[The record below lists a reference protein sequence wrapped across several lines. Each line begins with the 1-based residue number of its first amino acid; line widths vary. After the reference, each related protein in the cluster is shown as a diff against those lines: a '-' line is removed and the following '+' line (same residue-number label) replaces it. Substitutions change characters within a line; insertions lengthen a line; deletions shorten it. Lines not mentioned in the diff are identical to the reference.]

1 MKEITLKNFNNAKI
15 YIEDLEYYHHIPA
28 GREEE
33 DRIKVFD
40 SFERYMDYW
49 DMELLKEA
57 AEANEHS
64 LEEEYQSI
72 IKHYEDATKLD
83 QIVESNAIEFQTEDV
98 FEMARELEIPVSRT
112 SLEHEI
118 EYEVLQN
125 EWVNK
130 VGKWWI
136 LTSEY

>member
-15 YIEDLEYYHHIPA
+15 YIEDLEYDYHNPA

-33 DRIKVFD
+33 DKIKVFD
-40 SFERYMDYW
+40 SFGRYIDYW
-49 DMELLKEA
+49 DMELLEEN
-57 AEANEHS
+57 AEVNEHS

-72 IKHYEDATKLD
+72 IKHYEEATRLD
-83 QIVESNAIEFQTEDV
+83 QIFESNSIEFQTEDV

-136 LTSEY
+136 LTCEY

>member
-15 YIEDLEYYHHIPA
+15 YIEDLEYDHHNPA

-49 DMELLKEA
+49 DMDLLEEA

-64 LEEEYQSI
+64 LEEEYQNI
-72 IKHYEDATKLD
+72 IKHYEEATSLI
-83 QIVESNAIEFQTEDV
+83 QLVESCDIEFKTKDAS
-98 FEMARELEIPVSRT
+98 EMAKYLGFSWAN
-112 SLEHEI
+112 SEI
-118 EYEVLQN
+118 ETEYEILKN

-130 VGKWWI
+130 IGEWWI
-136 LTSEY
+136 LSTDC